1 MNMQADSVKK
11 IIEENPY
18 IVSIERTDGSN
29 LLHDAAELNKIDEQR
44 LIAAQKLS
52 ELAAMP
58 NQKEIVGKAT
68 SHLPNMSD
76 DPNAVPTTDVT
87 VEEQVDA
94 LKKLIELYDKR
105 KAAIKSFFDEEKSL
119 RDKQHE
125 VDEEERTADL
135 NSQKFYDAEKRKN
148 ILEEVKEFYSKSY
161 EVNLLTSFDEN
172 KNPIYTLQNTTVNIP
187 TKEELTE
194 LKTYLINF
202 KEDIDNHFKF
212 WNFMKFEWYYP
223 IRNKFFFKIKK
234 LILNRK

>member
-1 MNMQADSVKK
+1 MSYSRWGNSRW
-11 IIEENPY
+11 Y
-18 IVSIERTDGSN
+18 TFWSSIGSM
-29 LLHDAAELNKIDEQR
+29 DMEFR
-44 LIAAQKLS
+44 F
-52 ELAAMP
+52 
-58 NQKEIVGKAT
+58 
-68 SHLPNMSD
+68 
-76 DPNAVPTTDVT
+76 PT
-87 VEEQVDA
+87 
-94 LKKLIELYDKR
+94 KKLKDKQVFE
-105 KAAIKSFFDEEKSL
+105 ICDIPSFFI
-119 RDKQHE
+119 
-125 VDEEERTADL
+125 V
-135 NSQKFYDAEKRKN
+135 YDDITTKNIEN

>member
-1 MNMQADSVKK
+1 
-11 IIEENPY
+11 
-18 IVSIERTDGSN
+18 
-29 LLHDAAELNKIDEQR
+29 
-44 LIAAQKLS
+44 
-52 ELAAMP
+52 
-58 NQKEIVGKAT
+58 
-68 SHLPNMSD
+68 MSSG
-76 DPNAVPTTDVT
+76 
-87 VEEQVDA
+87 
-94 LKKLIELYDKR
+94 IR
-105 KAAIKSFFDEEKSL
+105 
-119 RDKQHE
+119 
-125 VDEEERTADL
+125 
-135 NSQKFYDAEKRKN
+135 
-148 ILEEVKEFYSKSY
+148 KEFYSKSY

>member
-1 MNMQADSVKK
+1 MSYSRWGNSRW
-11 IIEENPY
+11 Y
-18 IVSIERTDGSN
+18 TFWSSIGSM
-29 LLHDAAELNKIDEQR
+29 DMEFR
-44 LIAAQKLS
+44 F
-52 ELAAMP
+52 
-58 NQKEIVGKAT
+58 
-68 SHLPNMSD
+68 
-76 DPNAVPTTDVT
+76 PT
-87 VEEQVDA
+87 
-94 LKKLIELYDKR
+94 KKLKDKQVFE
-105 KAAIKSFFDEEKSL
+105 ICDIPSFFI
-119 RDKQHE
+119 
-125 VDEEERTADL
+125 T
-135 NSQKFYDAEKRKN
+135 YDDINTKNIEN